1 MLDRAPQPAPSIQ
14 PTAPRRGAKL
24 TGRLVGLREHTPS
37 VRTALR
43 GRLRVVTSPRAS
55 TRRPERL
62 SSPSVLLKLTRALAV
77 LDELFWPQW
86 DERYYSFDKSRD
98 GTCLARMRNGEGDL
112 WYLLFLPSGA
122 AVLRGFDHESAMN
135 PYRGDD
141 EKPWPRLFEGM
152 PRSLQPWKNA
162 ADIEPAEVTFV
173 MWHLARGSWRTGPVA
188 FPPGKDPDGSEWLLE
203 HLDGDPASYVR
214 LVVDRLERAIDE
226 DAVRA
231 VYSGVVD
238 APTLLKLNPNADVK
252 AVLKSARK
260 MGFLLPK
267 TRPRAETTKTRPTKT
282 RR

>member
-1 MLDRAPQPAPSIQ
+1 
-14 PTAPRRGAKL
+14 
-24 TGRLVGLREHTPS
+24 
-37 VRTALR
+37 
-43 GRLRVVTSPRAS
+43 
-55 TRRPERL
+55 
-62 SSPSVLLKLTRALAV
+62 VL
-77 LDELFWPQW
+77 
-86 DERYYSFDKSRD
+86 
-98 GTCLARMRNGEGDL
+98 C
-112 WYLLFLPSGA
+112 
-122 AVLRGFDHESAMN
+122 GFDHESAMN

-141 EKPWPRLFEGM
+141 EKLWPRLFEGM